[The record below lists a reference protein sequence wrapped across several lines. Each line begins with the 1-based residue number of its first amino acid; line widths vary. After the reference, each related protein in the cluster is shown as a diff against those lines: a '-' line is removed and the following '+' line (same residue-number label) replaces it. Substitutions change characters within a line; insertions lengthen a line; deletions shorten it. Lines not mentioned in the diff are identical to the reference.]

1 MEKKKEER
9 KKKTVGIE
17 FPFLFY
23 ESLCCLDTEAAL
35 RHEGWSYEKSLDIN
49 QSYLPEELFVKQRCK
64 MRRKGRRTLNKSNSG
79 KTAPNAR

>member
-1 MEKKKEER
+1 MEQKEER
-9 KKKTVGIE
+9 KKKKQSVLN
-17 FPFLFY
+17 FLFY

-64 MRRKGRRTLNKSNSG
+64 MRRKGRHTLNKSDTG

>member
-1 MEKKKEER
+1 MGKKRRKE
-9 KKKTVGIE
+9 KKTVDIE

-64 MRRKGRRTLNKSNSG
+64 MRRKSRHTLDKFNCGN
-79 KTAPNAR
+79 TAPNAR